1 MATNTSGFSDMT
13 LGGMSTMG
21 GGLTSKLDKSA
32 AERRKEIEN
41 LKE

>member
-21 GGLTSKLDKSA
+21 GGLGKLDKTA
-32 AERRKEIEN
+32 AERRKEIES
-41 LKE
+41 LK